1 MLGYNS
7 PPISAQFTSLFIK
20 RRVADMSSQT
30 RGAMVRNSAWL
41 MAGLLAV
48 VLAGCGSDKSTADSY
63 RTSPDYKA
71 QNAAEAEKNDKIGLP
86 GINLFGSDKEGRD
99 GVVAVNAFLWRASLD
114 TVAFMPLA
122 SADPFGGVIIS
133 DWYAPP
139 ETPDERFKVNVYILG
154 RTLRADGLKVSVF
167 RQTQDPQGRWA
178 DAPVGA
184 DVATEFEN
192 AVLSRARQLR
202 LQAVAENKG

>member
-1 MLGYNS
+1 M
-7 PPISAQFTSLFIK
+7 Q
-20 RRVADMSSQT
+20 
-30 RGAMVRNSAWL
+30 RNSRPRPGHTFAP
-41 MAGLLAV
+41 ALAV
-48 VLAGCGSDKSTADSY
+48 ALALMLSACSSADTSGEAY
-63 RTSPDYKA
+63 RTSPEYRA
-71 QNAAEAEKNDKIGLP
+71 QSANNPKEDTIFSGGVP

-99 GVVAVNAFLWRASLD
+99 GAVAVNAFLWRASLD
-114 TVAFMPLA
+114 TMAFMPLA

-133 DWYAPP
+133 EWYAPP
-139 ETPDERFKVNVYILG
+139 ETPDERFKVNIYILG

-167 RQTQDPQGRWA
+167 RQTMDPQGRWS

-202 LQAVAENKG
+202 LQAVAEDPR